1 MFVFQDKFG
10 HSKNTLHFR
19 NFFSFGATFLRETNL
34 EWSQNQ
40 KSISL
45 IKNVASFDLNKSPPM
60 AFHRFDLNKSP
71 PRNSTTSDDGAIIQF
86 DEELENHSFMN
97 SGILCFLIFS

>member
-1 MFVFQDKFG
+1 MAFHRFDLNLPFQ
-10 HSKNTLHFR
+10 N
-19 NFFSFGATFLRETNL
+19 NEREAL
-34 EWSQNQ
+34 
-40 KSISL
+40 
-45 IKNVASFDLNKSPPM
+45 FDLNKSPPM

>member
-1 MFVFQDKFG
+1 
-10 HSKNTLHFR
+10 
-19 NFFSFGATFLRETNL
+19 
-34 EWSQNQ
+34 
-40 KSISL
+40 
-45 IKNVASFDLNKSPPM
+45 M